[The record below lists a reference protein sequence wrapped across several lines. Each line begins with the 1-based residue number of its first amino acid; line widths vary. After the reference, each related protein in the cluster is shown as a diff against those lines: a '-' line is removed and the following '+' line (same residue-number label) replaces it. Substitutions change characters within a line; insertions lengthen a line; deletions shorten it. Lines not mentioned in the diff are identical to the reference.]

1 MIRSIQ
7 SYPRQA
13 NLSHACFIYQDC
25 PFQVV
30 LDARFEN
37 DFMDNYKELKS
48 AFERL
53 KILKV
58 GQMALG
64 RLTIHY
70 TTP

>member
-1 MIRSIQ
+1 MIRCIQ
-7 SYPRQA
+7 SYPRPA

-25 PFQVV
+25 PLQVV

-58 GQMALG
+58 RQMAI
-64 RLTIHY
+64 RKADI
-70 TTP
+70 TP

>member
-1 MIRSIQ
+1 MIKCI
-7 SYPRQA
+7 YPYFRPA
-13 NLSHACFIYQDC
+13 ILSHAGFIYQDC
-25 PFQVV
+25 LFQVV

-58 GQMALG
+58 RQMAI
-64 RLTIHY
+64 RKTDS
-70 TTP
+70 TP

>member
-1 MIRSIQ
+1 MIKCTY
-7 SYPRQA
+7 SYFRPA
-13 NLSHACFIYQDC
+13 ILSHAGFIYQDC
-25 PFQVV
+25 PLQVV

-58 GQMALG
+58 RQMAI
-64 RLTIHY
+64 RKTDS
-70 TTP
+70 TP